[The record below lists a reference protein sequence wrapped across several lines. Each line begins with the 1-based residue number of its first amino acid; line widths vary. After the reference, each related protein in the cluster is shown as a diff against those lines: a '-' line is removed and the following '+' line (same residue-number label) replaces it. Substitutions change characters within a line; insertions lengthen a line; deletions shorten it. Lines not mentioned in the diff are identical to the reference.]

1 MRSDPVGDHFD
12 RVAPDYDRWKA
23 KAHRY
28 YAALKTSLQEI
39 VPPGKRV
46 LEVGCA
52 TGDILASLEPG
63 KGVGLDISPAM
74 IELAA
79 RKHPGLEFR
88 VHDLMRGPLGERFDY
103 VVAADVAEHVPDLD
117 KMMSSLAGMLTANGV
132 AVVVTAN
139 PLWAPILHIAE
150 RLRLKMPEGDHEWRS
165 RENLVSAAARA
176 GLRERSFDRSLVMP
190 KEVPGFRALDSA
202 GWAARLRQR
211 VGLIQRAVFEPVADR
226 WIGDPPAQPNERG
239 SS

>member
-1 MRSDPVGDHFD
+1 VKPDPVGSHFD
-12 RVAPDYDRWKA
+12 TVAPDYDRWKA

-28 YAALKTSLQEI
+28 YDALKASLREI
-39 VPPGKRV
+39 VPPGSRV

-52 TGDILASLEPG
+52 TGDILASLEPAE
-63 KGVGLDISPAM
+63 GVGLDISPAM

-117 KMMSSLAGMLTANGV
+117 TMMGSLASMLTDGGV
-132 AVVVTAN
+132 AIVVTAN
-139 PLWAPILHIAE
+139 PRWAPVLHLAE

-165 RENLVSAAARA
+165 RADLASAAGRA

-190 KEVPGFRALDSA
+190 KEVPGLRALDSA
-202 GWAARLRQR
+202 AWAAGLRQR
-211 VGLIQRAVFEPVADR
+211 LGVIQRAVFEPAR
-226 WIGDPPAQPNERG
+226 P
-239 SS
+239 S

>member
-1 MRSDPVGDHFD
+1 MKPDPVGSHFD
-12 RVAPDYDRWKA
+12 AVAPDYDRWKA

-28 YAALKTSLQEI
+28 YDALKASLREV
-39 VPPGKRV
+39 VPPGSRV

-52 TGDILASLEPG
+52 TGDILASLEPEE
-63 KGVGLDISPAM
+63 GVGLDISPAM

-88 VHDLMRGPLGERFDY
+88 VHDLMQGPLGERFDY

-117 KMMSSLAGMLTANGV
+117 TMMGSLAEMLTDQGV

-139 PLWAPILHIAE
+139 PRWAPVLHLAE

-165 RENLVSAAARA
+165 RADLASAAGRA
-176 GLRERSFDRSLVMP
+176 GMRERSFDRSLVMP
-190 KEVPGFRALDSA
+190 KEVPGLRALDSA
-202 GWAARLRQR
+202 AWAAGLRQR
-211 VGLIQRAVFEPVADR
+211 LGVIQRAVFEPA
-226 WIGDPPAQPNERG
+226 PP
-239 SS
+239 S

>member
-1 MRSDPVGDHFD
+1 VKPDPVESHFD
-12 RVAPDYDRWKA
+12 TVAPDYDRWKA

-28 YAALKTSLQEI
+28 YDALKASLAEV
-39 VPPGKRV
+39 VPPRCRV

-52 TGDILASLEPG
+52 TGDILASLEPEV
-63 KGVGLDISPAM
+63 GVGLDISPEM

-79 RKHPGLEFR
+79 RKHPRLAFR
-88 VHDLMRGPLGERFDY
+88 VHDLMQGALDERFDY

-117 KMMSSLAGMLTANGV
+117 TMMGSLAGMLTESGV

-139 PLWAPILHIAE
+139 PRWAPILHLAE

-165 RENLVSAAARA
+165 RSDLASAAGRA
-176 GLRERSFDRSLVMP
+176 GMRERSFDRSLVMP
-190 KEVPGFRALDSA
+190 KEVPGLRALDSA
-202 GWAARLRQR
+202 PWAAGLRQR
-211 VGLIQRAVFEPVADR
+211 LGVIQRAVFEPAR
-226 WIGDPPAQPNERG
+226 

>member
-1 MRSDPVGDHFD
+1 MNPDPVGEHFD

-39 VPPGKRV
+39 VPSGSRV

-52 TGDILASLEPG
+52 TGDILASLAPAEG
-63 KGVGLDISPAM
+63 LGLDISPAM

-79 RKHPGLEFR
+79 RKHPDLRFR
-88 VHDLMRGPLGERFDY
+88 VHDLMEGRLDERFDY
-103 VVAADVAEHVPDLD
+103 AVAADVAEHVPDLD
-117 KMMSSLAGMLTANGV
+117 KMMSSLAGMLTERGV

-139 PLWAPILHIAE
+139 PLWSPILHVAE
-150 RLRLKMPEGDHEWRS
+150 RLNLKMPEGDHEWRS
-165 RENLVSAAARA
+165 REDLTSAARRA

-190 KEVPGFRALDSA
+190 KEVPGLRALDSA
-202 GWAARLRQR
+202 PWAAGLRQR
-211 VGLIQRAVFEPVADR
+211 VGLIQRAVFELPD
-226 WIGDPPAQPNERG
+226 G
-239 SS
+239 

>member
-1 MRSDPVGDHFD
+1 MNPDPVGDHFD

-39 VPPGKRV
+39 VPSGSRV

-52 TGDILASLEPG
+52 TGDILASLAPAEG
-63 KGVGLDISPAM
+63 LGLDISPAM
-74 IELAA
+74 IELAS
-79 RKHPGLEFR
+79 RKHPGLRFR
-88 VHDLMRGPLGERFDY
+88 VHDLMQGPLDERFDF

-117 KMMSSLAGMLTANGV
+117 KMMSSLAGMLTERGV

-139 PLWAPILHIAE
+139 PLWSPILHVAE
-150 RLRLKMPEGDHEWRS
+150 RLNLKMPEGDHEWRS
-165 RENLVSAAARA
+165 REDLTSAARRA

-190 KEVPGFRALDSA
+190 KEVPGLRALDSA
-202 GWAARLRQR
+202 PWAAGLRQR
-211 VGLIQRAVFEPVADR
+211 VGLIQRAVFELTD
-226 WIGDPPAQPNERG
+226 G
-239 SS
+239 